1 MDLLRTLIIDN
12 YDSYTF
18 NLLQLWNKED
28 VHKNVVVIRN
38 DQFEWDYF
46 VDNIA
51 PHFDNIIISP
61 GPGRPDN
68 VSDFGICTRIL
79 QLDDVPI
86 LGVCLGHQGIGNV
99 FGAQIIHARN
109 IMHGRLSP
117 IYHNGTGLFNG
128 IPNPFSAVRYHSL
141 VVNNEDLPK
150 DLMVIATTLDSE
162 ELTVMALKHA
172 HKPIYGSICTEHGH
186 QLLMNFQRL
195 SLEYLKR
202 SHATSLFSQIPSHIL
217 SLSVFPAI
225 AGIPPPLSHT
235 TTPLQIVFNKLNDDY
250 WRDPQLIFQQIISLD
265 QSTLGTWWLDS
276 AKENVSQCQY
286 SYMGSTPACS
296 SSFSVSYLT
305 KTKQLQLACSN
316 GKLMS
321 KPLLGSTT
329 FWDWMTEITNKL
341 NSRIKSTI
349 VMNNNQIIDDT
360 IPFDFHLGMVGFFG
374 YEMKIESLPG
384 YVVPSNQQISNHQ
397 PDAAFIFA
405 TQAVIF
411 DHDRRNIWLGCLIRQ
426 NAEEHILDDIEQEVG
441 INIGMLMEE
450 CVSWFQCMDAKI
462 CGLKNNFET
471 SGTIAKTGK
480 EETEPITPNSF
491 PSFAEP
497 SQAAFIPDLPSRTY
511 MQQIKNAQSYI
522 QRGES
527 YEVCLTTQFR
537 HILTSRLPNIIDLYL
552 YIRTHN
558 PAPFSAFLN
567 FTTDNLVV
575 LSSSPEKFIEINRL
589 GEVEM
594 KPIKG
599 TMAVAKGCW
608 CDDKENCDGG
618 IKCQKEAERE
628 NKKRIRDLGSSV
640 KERAENLMIV
650 DLIRNDLAQMC
661 LPHTVKT
668 PKLMEVESYE
678 TVHQLVTTVCGQLRD
693 EIDCVTAVKCCFP
706 PGSMT
711 GAPKLRSVQLLDKL
725 EFYTP
730 RGVYSG
736 CLGYISL
743 PYIAQSNQHKHFTR
757 GTAKFSVIIRTAV
770 INSGTEVSVGAGG
783 AILHLSDAKEEW
795 DEVLVKSRAVIPRY
809 TNASN
814 V

>member
-1 MDLLRTLIIDN
+1 MDLLRTLIVDN

-18 NLLQLWNKED
+18 NLLQLWDKED
-28 VHKNVVVIRN
+28 IHKNVVVIRN

-46 VDNIA
+46 VDNIC

-86 LGVCLGHQGIGNV
+86 LGVCLGHQGIGSV
-99 FGAQIIHARN
+99 FGAQIIRARN

-117 IYHNGTGLFNG
+117 IYHNGAGLFNR

-141 VVNNEDLPK
+141 VVSNEDLPK
-150 DLMVIATTLDSE
+150 DLMVIATTLDNE

-172 HKPIYGSICTEHGH
+172 RKPIYGSHGTC
-186 QLLMNFQRL
+186 
-195 SLEYLKR
+195 S
-202 SHATSLFSQIPSHIL
+202 FSQIPSHIL
-217 SLSVFPAI
+217 SLSAFPAI
-225 AGIPPPLSHT
+225 AGIPPSLSHT
-235 TTPLQIVFNKLNDDY
+235 TTPLQIVFNKLDDDC
-250 WRDPQLIFQQIISLD
+250 WRDPQLIFQQIVSLD

-276 AKENVSQCQY
+276 ARENDTQCQY
-286 SYMGSTPACS
+286 SYMGSTPASS

-316 GKLMS
+316 GRLMS

-329 FWDWMTEITNKL
+329 FWDWMTDITNKL
-341 NSRIKSTI
+341 NSRIKSTV
-349 VMNNNQIIDDT
+349 VMNNNQIICDT

-384 YVVPSNQQISNHQ
+384 YVVPSKQQVSNHK

-411 DHDRRNIWLGCLIRQ
+411 DHRERNIWLGCLIRQ
-426 NAEEHILDDIEQEVG
+426 NVEEYILDDIEQEVG
-441 INIGMLMEE
+441 INIGISMEE
-450 CVSWFQCMDAKI
+450 CMSWFRRMDTKI
-462 CGLKNNFET
+462 RGLKKNLET
-471 SGTIAKTGK
+471 SEAIAKAEK
-480 EETEPITPNSF
+480 EETEPITPHLF
-491 PSFAEP
+491 PSFAAAP
-497 SQAAFIPDLPSRTY
+497 SQTAFTPVLPSRTY
-511 MQQIKNAQSYI
+511 IQQIKNAQSYI
-522 QRGES
+522 QSGES
-527 YEVCLTTQFR
+527 YELCLTTQFR
-537 HILTSRLPNIIDLYL
+537 HTLTSRLPNLLDLYL
-552 YIRTHN
+552 YLRTHN
-558 PAPFSAFLN
+558 PAPFSALLN
-567 FTTDNLVV
+567 FTVDNLAI
-575 LSSSPEKFIEINRL
+575 LSSSPEKFIEVNRL

-618 IKCQKEAERE
+618 IKCRKGAERE
-628 NKKRIRDLGSSV
+628 NKKRVRELDSSV

-650 DLIRNDLAQMC
+650 DLIRNDLAQIC
-661 LPHTVKT
+661 LPHTVKV

-693 EIDCVTAVKCCFP
+693 EIDSVTAIKCCFP

-743 PYIAQSNQHKHFTR
+743 PYITRSNQYRQFTR
-757 GTAKFSVIIRTAV
+757 GTAKFSVIIRTVV

-795 DEVLVKSRAVIPRY
+795 DEVLVKSRAVIPSVLKYLNDRVF
-809 TNASN
+809 SQPQLLQQWSSG
-814 V
+814 